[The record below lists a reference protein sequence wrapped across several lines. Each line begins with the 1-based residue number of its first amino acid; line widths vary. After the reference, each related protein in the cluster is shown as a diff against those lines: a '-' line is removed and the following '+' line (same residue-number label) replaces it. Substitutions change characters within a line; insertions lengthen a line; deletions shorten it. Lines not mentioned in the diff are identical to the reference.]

1 MEKEAKH
8 TNYLAVYIG
17 LVIITAIEV
26 TVSYLPFPEPTP
38 QTIILAIG
46 SICKA
51 LLVMLYYMHLREDS
65 RWYALI
71 VGFPLVIGALLS
83 LTFVV

>member
-1 MEKEAKH
+1 MEKEARH
-8 TNYLAVYIG
+8 PNYLAIYIG
-17 LVIITAIEV
+17 LVVITAIEV
-26 TVSYLPFPEPTP
+26 TVSYLPFPDPTP
-38 QTIILAIG
+38 RTIILVVG

-65 RWYALI
+65 RWYAFI
-71 VGFPLVIGALLS
+71 VAFPLVIGALLS